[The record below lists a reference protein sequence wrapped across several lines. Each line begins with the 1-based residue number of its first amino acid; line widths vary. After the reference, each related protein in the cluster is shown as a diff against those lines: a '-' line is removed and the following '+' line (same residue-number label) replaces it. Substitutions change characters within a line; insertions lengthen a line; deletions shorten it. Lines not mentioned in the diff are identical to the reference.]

1 MDRDEIV
8 PTVIVSM
15 QTQIVIVRTHPR
27 IEIVKTHPQP
37 VIMMMHSQTVIVRM
51 HSQIVIVRTQI
62 RHNFSSHGRFTTLE
76 MNFTFHLS
84 LIQHKL

>member
-27 IEIVKTHPQP
+27 IEIFKTHPQP
-37 VIMMMHSQTVIVRM
+37 VIMMMHPRTVIVRM
-51 HSQIVIVRTQI
+51 QI